1 MQDKDR
7 KLVGVV
13 SVFCTIFI
21 AVLICFC
28 AATLALKFI
37 FWLLG

>member
-7 KLVGVV
+7 KLVDVV

-21 AVLICFC
+21 AVLICAC
-28 AATLALKFI
+28 AIALALKFI